1 LLSKRHKINEWLF
14 VKLFKHAATVVFRL
28 CGSVLSK
35 TFSDTTAQVSK
46 NLYISYETRSCG

>member
-1 LLSKRHKINEWLF
+1 LF